1 VPRYPRVFARDL
13 GLHAGQTVLIEGWLH
28 HLRRLGAVNFVLV
41 RDATGLVQVRL
52 GSPLPTALRQ
62 VGEESVVAVS
72 GRVVKDSRAP
82 GGYELHDPDLSLIQP
97 AAPLPFTLA
106 HPELPVGL
114 PHQLDQAALSL
125 RHPTRRLALRLQAA
139 LADGFRTA
147 LRQRGFTEVFTPK
160 VAGAT
165 AEGGAE
171 VFSVD
176 YFGTPAYLVQ
186 SPQLY
191 KQMLVGSLER
201 VFEVGPVFRA
211 EPHDTGRHLAQYTSL
226 DVEMGF
232 IGDHHDLIALLREVV
247 AGMVE
252 AGAQVAGAEAG
263 RPHVPDAFPVVHFAD
278 AMKLLEHAG
287 VRRPDEPEDLTP
299 AGERWLCGWAEEQG
313 ASPFLV
319 VEGYPLATRPFYTH
333 FDPDRPG
340 YSRGFD
346 LLFRGLEVVTGGQR
360 LHRLADYEHAM
371 AERHM
376 NPEPFAAYLDAFRYG
391 MPPHGGFA
399 IGLERMV
406 KQWLGAGNI
415 REVTAFPRYRGRLAP

>member
-1 VPRYPRVFARDL
+1 VPPYPRVFTQEL
-13 GLHAGQTVLIEGWLH
+13 PLHAGHVVFIQGWLH
-28 HLRRLGAVNFVLV
+28 HLRRLGAVNFAVV
-41 RDATGLVQVRL
+41 RDGTGFVQVRL
-52 GSPLPTALRQ
+52 GSPLPAALQ
-62 VGEESVVAVS
+62 QAGEESVVTVA
-72 GRVVKDSRAP
+72 GRVVADPRAP
-82 GGYELHDPDLSLIQP
+82 GGYELHDPDVTVLES

-106 HPELPVGL
+106 HPDLAVGL
-114 PHQLDQAALSL
+114 PHQLDHAAVSL
-125 RHPTRRLALRLQAA
+125 RHRTRRLALRLQAA
-139 LADGFRTA
+139 LAHGFRTT
-147 LRQRGFTEVFTPK
+147 LRQRGFVEVFTPK

-171 VFSVD
+171 VFAVD

-232 IGDHHDLIALLREVV
+232 IRDHHDLVALLREVV

-252 AGAQVAGAEAG
+252 AGVQVAGAEAG
-263 RPHVPDAFPVVHFAD
+263 RPDVPEAFPVVHFAD
-278 AMKLLEHAG
+278 AMELLERAG
-287 VRRPDEPEDLTP
+287 VRRPDDPEDLTP
-299 AGERWLCGWAEEQG
+299 AGERWLCAWAEEQWG
-313 ASPFLV
+313 TSFLV
-319 VEGYPLATRPFYTH
+319 VEGYPLASRPFYTH

-360 LHRLADYEHAM
+360 LHRLADYERTM

-376 NPEPFAAYLDAFRYG
+376 NPEPFAAYLDAFRFG

-415 REVTAFPRYRGRLAP
+415 RAVTAFPRYRGRLAP